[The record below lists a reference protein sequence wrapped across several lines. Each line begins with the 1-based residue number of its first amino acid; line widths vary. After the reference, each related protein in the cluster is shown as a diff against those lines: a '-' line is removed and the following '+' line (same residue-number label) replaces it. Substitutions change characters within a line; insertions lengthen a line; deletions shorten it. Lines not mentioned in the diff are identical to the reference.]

1 MSAPRL
7 FWRCRDRAVDCAAR
21 PLIMGVLNVTPDSFS
36 DGGKFFSPDAA
47 IARGVEM
54 AREGAD
60 ILDIGGES
68 SRPGAIPVSAEEEIR
83 RVEPVVTALAQQT
96 DCLLSVDTTKASVAE
111 AALRAGAHIVN
122 DITALRGD
130 PAIAEVARAHGAG
143 VVLMHMQGTPQT
155 MQDSPHYTDVV
166 REVRDF
172 LAGRLNAAA
181 AAGIEAD
188 RIAVDPGI
196 GFGKTVEH
204 NVALLAG
211 LDSFLALGRPLL
223 IGVSRKR
230 FLGVLTG
237 REVQDRLAPS
247 LAALAFALARGAH
260 ILRVHDVKESCETAR
275 LIGILRSG
283 QVPRP

>member
-1 MSAPRL
+1 
-7 FWRCRDRAVDCAAR
+7 
-21 PLIMGVLNVTPDSFS
+21 
-36 DGGKFFSPDAA
+36 
-47 IARGVEM
+47 M
-54 AREGAD
+54 AD
-60 ILDIGGES
+60 
-68 SRPGAIPVSAEEEIR
+68 
-83 RVEPVVTALAQQT
+83 
-96 DCLLSVDTTKASVAE
+96 
-111 AALRAGAHIVN
+111 
-122 DITALRGD
+122 
-130 PAIAEVARAHGAG
+130 VARAHGAG

-181 AAGIEAD
+181 AAGIEAE